1 MQKTFFVSF
10 FIFLTSLLL
19 GQSIER
25 KIIIQNGNYFFTTID
40 DNNQLA
46 TLHTGKDTTAIK
58 NAKKLAMPVG
68 RNYDDPIVPFA
79 WDVVDTS
86 VYAVSFLLHPLNDR
100 NEAIKRLLISSL
112 KTWNQSPTPMELIN
126 LSIDMNPY
134 AYNDPYLF
142 VTRRSNLIEGFFYDL
157 VAPDNNSM
165 TMAISNNGELSIW
178 NYTDA
183 AWKHNDYFAPKWEH
197 GDVLKFPV
205 DGYFSL
211 FELNKKS
218 YLITNSGILFDVSTS
233 GIKQLKKDLNISLK
247 DGFLIVNKDL
257 QTVSFMKNSDLNQQT
272 PLNELIIKKAK
283 RIL

>member
-1 MQKTFFVSF
+1 
-10 FIFLTSLLL
+10 
-19 GQSIER
+19 
-25 KIIIQNGNYFFTTID
+25 
-40 DNNQLA
+40 
-46 TLHTGKDTTAIK
+46 
-58 NAKKLAMPVG
+58 MPVG

-79 WDVVDTS
+79 WDIVDTS

-112 KTWNQSPTPMELIN
+112 KTWDQSPTPMELIN

-178 NYTDA
+178 NYTGA
-183 AWKHNDYFAPKWEH
+183 AWEH
-197 GDVLKFPV
+197 GEVVKFPV

-218 YLITNSGILFDVSTS
+218 YLITNSGILFEVSTS
-233 GIKQLKKDLNISLK
+233 GTKQLKKDLNISLK

-272 PLNELIIKKAK
+272 PLNELITKKAK